1 MSANV
6 NASVSGRG
14 GTGATQLDADG
25 LQAYLR
31 HVLPELEG
39 LSVERVWRNVGGMSR
54 ETWFADVSWGDGGER
69 VEGRYTIRLDHPKG
83 SVVPVPLWWEYRVL
97 EALYGSEV
105 PVARPVAF
113 EVNSSW
119 LGRAPFY
126 VRETVPGTA
135 SPSELYAPG
144 REEFRREIGAQFAG
158 LLARVHTFDWQA
170 SGLTDFMP
178 VPTNATECAT
188 LELRRWRDHYRA
200 RAVDPQPVMAELFS
214 YLEQNAPAEVS
225 RVSLVWGDVGVGNF
239 IFDGGRIVALTD
251 WEQSHLGDPMK
262 DWASALWRSVDALLP
277 AEELFEIYTE
287 ASGIPV
293 NSDAIR
299 YYLAFYDVECVC
311 TSHPVVGEFL
321 GGRTADATF
330 ARLALGIPFY
340 CQDHALRTLGW

>member
-1 MSANV
+1 M
-6 NASVSGRG
+6 G
-14 GTGATQLDADG
+14 GTSATELDG
-25 LQAYLR
+25 GRLEAYL
-31 HVLPELEG
+31 HHLLPELEG
-39 LSVERVWRNVGGMSR
+39 LRVGRVRRNVGGMSR
-54 ETWFADVSWGDGGER
+54 ETWFADVSWENGGGRAES
-69 VEGRYTIRLDHPKG
+69 RYTIRRDHPNG
-83 SVVPVPLWWEYRVL
+83 SVVPVPLSWEYRVL

-105 PVARPVAF
+105 PVARPIAF
-113 EVNSSW
+113 ETDPSW

-126 VRETVPGTA
+126 IRETVPGTA

-144 REEFRREIGAQFAG
+144 REAFRREIGVQFAR
-158 LLARVHTFDWQA
+158 LLAKVHTFDWRA
-170 SGLTDFMP
+170 SQLTEFMP

-188 LELRRWRDHYRA
+188 LELRRWRDHYRE

-262 DWASALWRSVDALLP
+262 DWASALWRSVDALLG
-277 AEELFEIYTE
+277 AEELFEIYTDE
-287 ASGIPV
+287 SGIPV
-293 NSDAIR
+293 NSDAIQ
-299 YYLAFYDVECVC
+299 YYLAFYDAECVC
-311 TSHPVVGEFL
+311 TSHPVVAEFL
-321 GGRTADATF
+321 GGHTADATF